1 MYVFSGADLVILF
14 LGGVLRVKSRLLP
27 PMPDAVL
34 QDLGLSLSSL
44 TQCFLTPAP

>member
-1 MYVFSGADLVILF
+1 MFSSTDLVVLL
-14 LGGVLRVKSRLLP
+14 LGGVQRVKSRLLP